1 MGLGTDSKLFGV
13 GSDYAVTGGVGTVQ
27 ELGSPQRG
35 DGGRPQEN
43 YQYLT
48 ADGPLAVADE
58 KATWRWRP
66 TSRELPVS
74 YSGWT
79 IGGCRRKAFPMAA
92 NKYPR

>member
-1 MGLGTDSKLFGV
+1 MSPRIMGLGTDSKLFGV
-13 GSDYAVTGGVGTVQ
+13 GSDYVGTGGVGTVQ

-58 KATWRWRP
+58 KR
-66 TSRELPVS
+66 
-74 YSGWT
+74 
-79 IGGCRRKAFPMAA
+79 FQ
-92 NKYPR
+92 